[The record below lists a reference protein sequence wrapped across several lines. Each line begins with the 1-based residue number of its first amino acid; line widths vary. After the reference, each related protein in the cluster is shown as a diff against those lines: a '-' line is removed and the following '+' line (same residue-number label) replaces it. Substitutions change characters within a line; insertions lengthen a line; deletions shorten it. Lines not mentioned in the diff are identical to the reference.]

1 MDEQTE
7 AGVVGDLIYMISVR
21 SIVIISYKQQ
31 HYKVHYS
38 LDQTARDSHY
48 SLAD

>member
-21 SIVIISYKQQ
+21 SIVIISYKQ

-38 LDQTARDSHY
+38 PDQTARDSHY